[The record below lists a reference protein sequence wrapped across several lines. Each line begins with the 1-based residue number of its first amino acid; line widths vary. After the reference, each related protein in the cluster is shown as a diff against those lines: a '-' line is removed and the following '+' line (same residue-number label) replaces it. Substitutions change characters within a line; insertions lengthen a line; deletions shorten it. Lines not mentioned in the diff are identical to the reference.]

1 MRAEAQVH
9 VKVVQKFVWMVQWS
23 GDDWFSGLHKN
34 EGINKSQR
42 FENQG
47 QKKEKKRPISLFT
60 QERLGVKGVEQRQLQ
75 ELEHRNTT
83 VCAVLSK
90 LFLSAWVV
98 DGAVKS
104 CTGPIEM

>member
-1 MRAEAQVH
+1 MIDSVVYIKTRALTSLSTL
-9 VKVVQKFVWMVQWS
+9 KIK
-23 GDDWFSGLHKN
+23 DK
-34 EGINKSQR
+34 
-42 FENQG
+42 
-47 QKKEKKRPISLFT
+47 KKEKKRPISLFT
-60 QERLGVKGVEQRQLQ
+60 QERLGVKGVEQHQLQ

>member
-1 MRAEAQVH
+1 MIDSVVYIKTRALTSLSAL
-9 VKVVQKFVWMVQWS
+9 KIK
-23 GDDWFSGLHKN
+23 DK
-34 EGINKSQR
+34 
-42 FENQG
+42 
-47 QKKEKKRPISLFT
+47 KKEKKRPISLFT

-75 ELEHRNTT
+75 ELEHRNTS